1 MINIYLNKKIIA
13 SNAKQAKNIFSQAFG
28 LRFKKQQN
36 LIFDFKT
43 ERKEIIDMFFVFYP
57 IDIIFLDENKKI
69 TELKENFR
77 PWKIY
82 KMKNKARFMLELKD
96 GTISNNNVRMQQV
109 VVFYLLNLL
118 LLILQPA
125 LPPQTGPVL
134 ELVL

>member
-82 KMKNKARFMLELKD
+82 KMKNKARFMLELKN
-96 GTISNNNVRMQQV
+96 GTISNNNVKV
-109 VVFYLLNLL
+109 SDK
-118 LLILQPA
+118 IKWI
-125 LPPQTGPVL
+125 
-134 ELVL
+134 